1 MRFSALCENTT
12 QHSGIVAEHG
22 FSLLIESAHCK
33 VLFDM
38 GQTDAFLSN
47 AARMNLS
54 LSDVDIAVLS
64 HGHYD
69 HSGGLKSFLEINST
83 APVFVSQ
90 YAFGSYYN
98 ADCKYIGPDTSL
110 RCHPQI
116 RFTGHFT
123 SLAPGFSLFSCND
136 LERPFPVSSFGL
148 TEECG
153 TLRMDDR
160 FLHEQYLLIL
170 HKGKRILVSGCSH
183 KGIEN
188 IVSWFQPDVFIGG
201 FHMMKV
207 NPHEPSG
214 KEYLNRLS
222 ERLLKYNT
230 VYYTAHCT
238 GTEQYEY
245 LKEKMKERLH
255 YLSCGD
261 CLELPV

>member
-38 GQTDAFLSN
+38 GQTDVFLSN

-98 ADCKYIGPDTSL
+98 ADGKYIGPDTSL

-183 KGIEN
+183 KGVLNLIH
-188 IVSWFQPDVFIGG
+188 WFRPDVFIGG
-201 FHMMKV
+201 FHLMHTM
-207 NPHEPSG
+207 PDTESG
-214 KEYLNRLS
+214 KASLEKAAHI
-222 ERLLKYNT
+222 LLQSPT
-230 VYYTAHCT
+230 VYYTGHCT
-238 GTEQYEY
+238 GEAQYVF
-245 LKEKMKERLH
+245 LKSIMKERLH
-255 YLSCGD
+255 RLSSGK
-261 CLELPV
+261 VFTI